1 MSDSGFTNFE
11 FSKSNFLRHG
21 HSADSGSGIQD
32 TWNIIWNNIIL
43 SVSIF
48 HKEFWR
54 EDNSSF
60 ANPTYADAE
69 IVFYHLMLN
78 KTVFIS
84 PSVWIFYSFN
94 SWMQTFLHNSSGSN
108 NSTLDI
114 KYSKTST
121 SQLWLL
127 WADYLQFHLLT

>member
-1 MSDSGFTNFE
+1 MSDILGLQILNFP
-11 FSKSNFLRHG
+11 SQIFLG

-60 ANPTYADAE
+60 ANPADAE
-69 IVFYHLMLN
+69 HWNCIL
-78 KTVFIS
+78 S
-84 PSVWIFYSFN
+84 
-94 SWMQTFLHNSSGSN
+94 
-108 NSTLDI
+108 LDVE
-114 KYSKTST
+114 
-121 SQLWLL
+121 
-127 WADYLQFHLLT
+127 